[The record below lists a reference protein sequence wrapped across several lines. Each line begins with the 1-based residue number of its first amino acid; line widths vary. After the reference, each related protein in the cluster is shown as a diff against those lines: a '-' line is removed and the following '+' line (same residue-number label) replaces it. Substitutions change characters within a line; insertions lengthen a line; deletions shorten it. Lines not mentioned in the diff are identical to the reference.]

1 MSSKQ
6 ENDSSASNSPK
17 SSTPAPST
25 TTSNTSQSANST
37 SAEDNLICKWNA
49 CNLKFVS
56 PEALYEHICE
66 RHVGRKST
74 NNLNLTCQWNSC
86 RTTTVKRDHITSHI
100 RVHVPLKPHKCE
112 FCGKSFKRPQDL
124 KKHVKTHADDSV
136 LVRSPQDQG
145 LNGYRA
151 QPGKASSSYYDHN
164 GHIRTNSAAFAHQ
177 AGHASYYAPQPSTNY
192 GLYFNQ
198 QPLNPPRTEYIGHH
212 HAPYDNRK
220 RAFDMVDDFFAH
232 AKRRQVDPTSY
243 QQVGRSLLPLHG
255 ALGLH
260 TGPMPGSDYMSA
272 PPPPHH
278 QQQHHQQHHVQQQH
292 HQQHQH
298 HQQQHVQGAPSGPG
312 PLTQQ
317 YYLPPMPN
325 ARTKNDLVQI
335 DQILE
340 QMQSTVYENANQAT
354 QGIHIHGQNTF
365 DLRHSPSPPGAAH
378 RGSHAGLPMSQDA
391 YHAVSAAHMASPL
404 TAVSSTGTPAVTPP
418 SSTMSY
424 TSGHSPSPSS
434 SGMSPQS
441 RHASTASSV
450 MYPNLPAV
458 SSVFPGQSTASTLG
472 PSFDTNERRRYSG
485 GMLQRAAPSSPRSPL
500 IMDDSSG
507 VTTPKAESVASSI
520 GSPSSESDTSEG
532 ARERE
537 EKYDQWLENMRT
549 IEALR
554 EYIRDRID
562 RREYSE
568 EPTEQQQQQQQQE
581 AAKSPEAS
589 RLKSPEPME
598 VDAKPG
604 PAAPL
609 YPILRMPN

>member
-1 MSSKQ
+1 MSTKQ
-6 ENDSSASNSPK
+6 EHESSGSNSPK

-25 TTSNTSQSANST
+25 ATSNTSQSTGNAG
-37 SAEDNLICKWNA
+37 AEDNLICKWNA
-49 CNLKFVS
+49 CNLKFVT

-164 GHIRTNSAAFAHQ
+164 GHMRTNSAAFAHQ

-212 HAPYDNRK
+212 AAGYDNRK

-243 QQVGRSLLPLHG
+243 HQVGRSLLPLHG

-260 TGPMPGSDYMSA
+260 AGPMPGSDYMAA
-272 PPPPHH
+272 PPP
-278 QQQHHQQHHVQQQH
+278 HVQQQH
-292 HQQHQH
+292 HHQH
-298 HQQQHVQGAPSGPG
+298 VGGAPSGPG

-325 ARTKNDLVQI
+325 ARTKNDLIQI

-365 DLRHSPSPPGAAH
+365 DLRHSPSPPGAHHHH
-378 RGSHAGLPMSQDA
+378 RGSAAGLPVAHNGYD
-391 YHAVSAAHMASPL
+391 AVSAAHMASPL
-404 TAVSSTGTPAVTPP
+404 TAISSTGTPAVTPP

-441 RHASTASSV
+441 RHSSTASSV

-458 SSVFPGQSTASTLG
+458 SSVFPGQSTTSTLG
-472 PSFDTNERRRYSG
+472 PSFDSNERRRYSG
-485 GMLQRAAPSSPRSPL
+485 GMLQRANPSSPRSPR
-500 IMDDSSG
+500 IMEDSSG

-520 GSPSSESDTSEG
+520 GSPSSESDMSEG

-562 RREYSE
+562 RKDFAE
-568 EPTEQQQQQQQQE
+568 EVR
-581 AAKSPEAS
+581 SPVAS

-598 VDAKPG
+598 VDAKPA